1 MFDLRAVVCASART
15 TAVKPHSCGA
25 REQKVRHHRGNVSGL
40 GGFAAQERFDL
51 RAVVRA
57 SAHTTAVKPHSCGAR
72 EQKVR
77 RQKVSLFAWVPG
89 KRR

>member
-1 MFDLRAVVCASART
+1 MSKRKMKIAFKIFKIVLTILQRYKFFT
-15 TAVKPHSCGA
+15 Y
-25 REQKVRHHRGNVSGL
+25 L

-51 RAVVRA
+51 EAVVCA
-57 SAHTTAVKPHSCGAR
+57 SARTTAVKPHSCGAR